1 MSAAV
6 DASGSR
12 PGEAKR
18 QRLSATTFGCEP
30 LAAIEP
36 QALGLTYWFEAAPEG
51 EPYPLTIRFSGRRLG
66 ADGRPGYADSFSVL
80 ETIDP
85 VWPGSGRIAITTRV
99 HGVAPGEWQV
109 TAAPIRHT
117 RRRSRGARRADST
130 RQPNLPKA
138 STSATTGW
146 APLIS
151 VRAPGARLGAWPA
164 LVGLGLIVAFAV
176 QALLAARVGM
186 DLAQISL
193 VSLVASI
200 AGLGGAKVYYLALHR
215 GQPRGL
221 LTTGMCLQ
229 GFVLAAIST
238 VIAEA
243 LVLGIPSGRLLDLST
258 PGLLFAMAIG
268 RVGCFLG
275 GCCAGRP
282 TASRW
287 GLWSSDQRLATR
299 RIPTQLLESALAASL
314 GAAALAAALVTTPH
328 PAGILFVGVI
338 AVYTLGR
345 QLLLPLRDLPRR
357 TARGGTLAIVATAV
371 ILAADIVVAALV

>member
-1 MSAAV
+1 MDV
-6 DASGSR
+6 SR
-12 PGEAKR
+12 SRAGDAKR
-18 QRLSATTFGCEP
+18 QRLVATRFGCEP
-30 LAAIEP
+30 LAEIEP

-66 ADGRPGYADSFSVL
+66 GDRRPGHADSFSVL

-99 HGVAPGEWQV
+99 HDVPPGEWQV
-109 TAAPIRHT
+109 TAAPIRNA
-117 RRRSRGARRADST
+117 RRRSRRASRPDSRRQTNPPRMSA
-130 RQPNLPKA
+130 
-138 STSATTGW
+138 SATTAW

-164 LVGLGLIVAFAV
+164 LVGLGVVVAFAA
-176 QALLAARVGM
+176 QALLAARAGLG
-186 DLAQISL
+186 LAQIAL
-193 VSLVASI
+193 VSLIASL

-268 RVGCFLG
+268 RLGCFLG

-287 GLWSSDQRLATR
+287 GLWSSDRRLATR
-299 RIPTQLLESALAASL
+299 RVPVQLLESALAGSL
-314 GAAALAAALVTTPH
+314 GSLALAAALATRPH
-328 PAGILFVGVI
+328 PAGILFVGAI
-338 AVYTLGR
+338 ATYTLGR

-357 TARGGTLAIVATAV
+357 TARGRTVAILATAV
-371 ILAADIVVAALV
+371 ILAADTLVAALV